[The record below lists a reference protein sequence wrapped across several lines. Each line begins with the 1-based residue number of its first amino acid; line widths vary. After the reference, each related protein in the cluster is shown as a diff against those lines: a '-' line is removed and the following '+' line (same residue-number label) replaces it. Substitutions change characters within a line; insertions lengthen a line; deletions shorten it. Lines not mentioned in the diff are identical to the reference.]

1 MDTNDNAPPEK
12 TFDEALAAKETALQV
27 EADKRIQDG
36 KGKAASD
43 KDRTAEPH
51 EHINPDG

>member
-27 EADKRIQDG
+27 KADKQIQDG
-36 KGKAASD
+36 KDKAASD
-43 KDRTAEPH
+43 KYRTAEPH
-51 EHINPDG
+51 EHVNPDG